1 MTQQQQDTIQTQID
15 YYKVHLDHE
24 QTAYSHAIAANDM
37 AAMTL
42 HRKNVSKL
50 RNTIGKLLKQKL
62 GM

>member
-1 MTQQQQDTIQTQID
+1 MTVQDQID
-15 YYKVHLDHE
+15 SIKILLDDA

-37 AAMTL
+37 AAMTQ

-50 RNTIGKLLKQKL
+50 RNTIGKLVKQKL